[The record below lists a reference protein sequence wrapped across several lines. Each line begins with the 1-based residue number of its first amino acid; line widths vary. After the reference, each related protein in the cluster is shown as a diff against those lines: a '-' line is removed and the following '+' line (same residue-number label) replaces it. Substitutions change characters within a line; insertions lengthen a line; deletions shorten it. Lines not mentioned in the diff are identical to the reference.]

1 MGEKCHYAMR
11 FLLAIVCLLLPL
23 LLPAEIKQT
32 DVDGIEFAY
41 RIPEKIGKDS
51 RIMVLFGGRN
61 WHGDK
66 ALKTFNFDALADRYS
81 LILLSPSFKDNEYW
95 QPEKW
100 SGKILLKAI
109 ERLKTK
115 FNLSNQKLL
124 FYGYSAGGQC
134 SNLFYNYIPKQVEAW
149 GLHACGVYPQV
160 AQKNGVPAFI
170 TCGMQDADRVR
181 ISKAFIY
188 KYRESGGSLIWKPYN
203 GGHELNKEALEFA
216 RQFFDDI
223 LSKHTCPI
231 YIGED
236 ETGIVVP
243 AKNASEI
250 DVEFRNPLYS
260 ETLKKLWE
268 AQ

>member
-1 MGEKCHYAMR
+1 MR

-23 LLPAEIKQT
+23 LLPAEIKQM

-61 WHGDK
+61 WRGEK
-66 ALKTFNFDALADRYS
+66 ALKTFNFDALADKYS

-100 SGKILLKAI
+100 SGKVLLKAVK
-109 ERLKTK
+109 RLKAE

-134 SNLFYNYIPKQVEAW
+134 SNLFYNYMPKQIEAW
-149 GLHACGVYPQV
+149 GLHACGVYPQI

-181 ISKAFIY
+181 ISKTFIY

-236 ETGIVVP
+236 ESGIVVP

-260 ETLKKLWE
+260 EKLRKLWE

>member
-1 MGEKCHYAMR
+1 MR
-11 FLLAIVCLLLPL
+11 FLLAIVCLLLPFS
-23 LLPAEIKQT
+23 LPAEIKQM

-41 RIPEKIGKDS
+41 RIPQKVGKNS

-66 ALKTFNFDALADRYS
+66 ALKAFNFDALADKYS
-81 LILLSPSFKDNEYW
+81 MILLSPSFKDNEYW

-100 SGKILLKAI
+100 SGKVLLKAVK
-109 ERLKTK
+109 RLKTK

-181 ISKAFIY
+181 ISKTFIY

-223 LSKHTCPI
+223 LSKCSRPI

-236 ETGIVVP
+236 ETWIVVP
-243 AKNASEI
+243 AKKTSEI

-260 ETLKKLWE
+260 EALKKLWE